1 MKKTAILLSFL
12 LALYFSGSARAQVI
26 TACRDS
32 VEHGYNFWLYTPEG
46 YTEAPDSVKRKTPLI
61 LFLHG
66 GSLVWKSLDRA
77 CKYGTIDAIKRGQR
91 INAIVIQPQSFGK
104 EHGYRSTWNTDR
116 LTSILDWAEDHVPF
130 DTDRLYVLGMSTGG
144 YGTLEFTYCNPDR
157 VAAAMALCGGSYR
170 NDFGNLD
177 QVPLWLIHGSA
188 DALVPMSRSKEIYNW
203 LKEHKSGKRVRLD
216 IMEGYNHS
224 KLCRFFYVPM
234 TYDWLFSHSLA
245 DDDRNVDTTF
255 TITPSVIGRAY
266 MDVDPEFKK
275 TLKIIDKPQDK

>member
-1 MKKTAILLSFL
+1 
-12 LALYFSGSARAQVI
+12 
-26 TACRDS
+26 
-32 VEHGYNFWLYTPEG
+32 
-46 YTEAPDSVKRKTPLI
+46 
-61 LFLHG
+61 
-66 GSLVWKSLDRA
+66 
-77 CKYGTIDAIKRGQR
+77 
-91 INAIVIQPQSFGK
+91 
-104 EHGYRSTWNTDR
+104 
-116 LTSILDWAEDHVPF
+116 
-130 DTDRLYVLGMSTGG
+130 
-144 YGTLEFTYCNPDR
+144 
-157 VAAAMALCGGSYR
+157 MALCGGSYR

-203 LKEHKSGKRVRLD
+203 LKEYKSGKRVRLD

-245 DDDRNVDTTF
+245 DDGRNVDTTF

-275 TLKIIDKPQDK
+275 SLKIIDKPQDK